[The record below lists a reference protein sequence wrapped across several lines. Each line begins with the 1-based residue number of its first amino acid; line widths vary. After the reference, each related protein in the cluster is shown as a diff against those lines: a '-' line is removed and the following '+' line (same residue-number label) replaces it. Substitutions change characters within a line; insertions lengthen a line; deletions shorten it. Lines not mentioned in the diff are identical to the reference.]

1 MNEREAL
8 VKFNALL
15 DAGLSLQ
22 QAERASGVE
31 ALEGE
36 TGRRYRFFRILCL
49 RLGVSPAS
57 AMARLQKV
65 LEARAEA
72 AGRLAVA
79 QAGPRST
86 ARLVYWLP
94 PATLLL
100 GQVAGLGAIEVFWRA
115 PLSILA
121 LMFGTILLMLANLW
135 STRMLRNPSDFTDE
149 FVLDA
154 FAVCLD
160 SGLEIDSVCEVVSTE
175 FELIF
180 DREISLAMSG
190 ELNSANQLSSET
202 GAAISKLLSTR
213 ADELRRNSNYKN
225 LERVENLSVRLLWP
239 LGVCVLPAFVFISVI
254 PISIALVTK
263 G

>member
-1 MNEREAL
+1 MNEHEILA
-8 VKFNALL
+8 KFNALL
-15 DAGLSLQ
+15 TAGLSLQ
-22 QAERASGVE
+22 QAERVSGVDRID
-31 ALEGE
+31 GE
-36 TGRRYRFFRILCL
+36 TGQRYRFFRALCL
-49 RLGVSPAS
+49 KLGVTPAP
-57 AMARLQKV
+57 AMARLQAV

-79 QAGPRST
+79 EAGPRST

-115 PLSILA
+115 PLSILS
-121 LMFGTILLMLANLW
+121 LVFGAILLLLANLW
-135 STRMLRNPSDFTDE
+135 SSRMLRTPSQFADE

-160 SGLEIDSVCEVVSTE
+160 GGLEVDSVRNVVESE
-175 FELIF
+175 FEF
-180 DREISLAMSG
+180 TFGREISLATIA
-190 ELNSANQLSSET
+190 EIDSANLLCVET
-202 GAAISKLLSTR
+202 GAAISKLLSSR

-225 LERVENLSVRLLWP
+225 LERIEKLSVKLLWP

-254 PISIALVTK
+254 PISIALLTK

>member
-8 VKFNALL
+8 AKFNALL
-15 DAGLSLQ
+15 TAGLSLQ
-22 QAERASGVE
+22 QAERVSGVDR
-31 ALEGE
+31 LDGE
-36 TGRRYRFFRILCL
+36 TGQRYRFFRALCL
-49 RLGVSPAS
+49 KLGVTPAP
-57 AMARLQKV
+57 AMARLQAV
-65 LEARAEA
+65 LEARADA

-79 QAGPRST
+79 EAGPRST

-115 PLSILA
+115 PLSILS
-121 LMFGTILLMLANLW
+121 LVFGAILLLLANLW
-135 STRMLRNPSDFTDE
+135 SSRMLRTPSRFADE

-160 SGLEIDSVCEVVSTE
+160 GGLEVGSVRDVVAAE
-175 FELIF
+175 FDF
-180 DREISLAMSG
+180 AFGCEISLATIA
-190 ELNSANQLSSET
+190 ELDSANRLSGET

-213 ADELRRNSNYKN
+213 ADELRRNANYKN
-225 LERVENLSVRLLWP
+225 LERIEKLSVKLLWP
-239 LGVCVLPAFVFISVI
+239 LGVCVLPAFVFVSVI
-254 PISIALVTK
+254 PISIALLTK